1 MYSLKVMLFC
11 IIVPFHKFRAI
22 VYPIFRMAFHGNSMP
37 PAACTQRSDSR
48 EIVQP
53 PA

>member
-22 VYPIFRMAFHGNSMP
+22 VYPIFRMAFHGNSMQ
-37 PAACTQRSDSR
+37 PAAYTKRSDIR
-48 EIVQP
+48 EIVLL